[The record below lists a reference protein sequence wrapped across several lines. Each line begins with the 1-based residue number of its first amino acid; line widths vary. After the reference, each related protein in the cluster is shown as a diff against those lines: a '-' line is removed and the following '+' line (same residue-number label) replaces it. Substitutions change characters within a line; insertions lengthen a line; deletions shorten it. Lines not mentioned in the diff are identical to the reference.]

1 MSNKVITDWRSA
13 ASAPRFVCF
22 GINACGFMTLL
33 DYFPRDV
40 LNTASDCF
48 VLFLCERRMGVWLG
62 VGRGERR
69 NKRLEDQTESDR
81 HSDRGALPRTPV
93 INVLSLI
100 VNSSRSLMYYPVHII
115 SSVRL
120 GLLRCTNK
128 Q

>member
-1 MSNKVITDWRSA
+1 M
-13 ASAPRFVCF
+13 
-22 GINACGFMTLL
+22 
-33 DYFPRDV
+33 
-40 LNTASDCF
+40 
-48 VLFLCERRMGVWLG
+48 WLG